1 MVQLALKKQLCSL
14 SVCAMWPL
22 SGTFFRCSRQLCSQV
37 SSHINDSLYWF
48 GVEQIE
54 DRTPTRACDSLHYIE
69 GRSPEKD
76 SCWIWN
82 RSHQKKLDAVR
93 FYIFTVTDLIGKEHK
108 THYLALS
115 IIELYF
121 GSCLNVYLCQEK
133 NELKSTMY
141 CCAVVFS
148 GFMLGF
154 DCKFGV
160 LLFSFYYLR
169 QWSRRGVCTENFW
182 YLVARI
188 PLIIFQVF
196 CQGKWNKILIFL
208 FFFNSSMDFASKH
221 NHENWWKF
229 LYILLFYWLAKALWT
244 AQTQ

>member
-133 NELKSTMY
+133 KWAQIY
-141 CCAVVFS
+141 H
-148 GFMLGF
+148 
-154 DCKFGV
+154 V
-160 LLFSFYYLR
+160 LLCCCIFRFYVRIWLQVWSFIILFLLLET
-169 QWSRRGVCTENFW
+169 VKP
-182 YLVARI
+182 ARCLHWKL
-188 PLIIFQVF
+188 LI
-196 CQGKWNKILIFL
+196 
-208 FFFNSSMDFASKH
+208 SSC
-221 NHENWWKF
+221 
-229 LYILLFYWLAKALWT
+229 
-244 AQTQ
+244 